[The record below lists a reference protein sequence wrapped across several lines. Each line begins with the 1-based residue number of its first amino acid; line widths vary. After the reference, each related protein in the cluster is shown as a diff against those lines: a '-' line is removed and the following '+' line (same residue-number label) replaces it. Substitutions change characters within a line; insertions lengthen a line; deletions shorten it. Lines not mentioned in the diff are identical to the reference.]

1 MQSNMLFIAA
11 IALSTG
17 IHAETLKKPLPAD
30 SSKTVEIE
38 DVVVV
43 ASPKENTQ
51 LRQTESSVTLF
62 SSQTLKSE
70 GVKTLS
76 ELSGNAPNLYMPA
89 YGSAQTSAIYIRGI
103 GSRINTPAVA
113 LYVDDVPVA
122 DKSAYNMYPTGINRI
137 DILRG
142 PQGTLYGR
150 NAMGGIVRIYTDNP
164 LTRQGVSLQTGTS
177 SRDEATYLS
186 AIINEKLNRQTAFSL
201 GGYYRNS
208 RGIYRN
214 DTLGK
219 KTGGGNEAGGKLR
232 IVYRPGKTWNFD
244 LNAAYQYTDQN
255 AYPYFYGGTTGTTET
270 LPGIVNTITA
280 NRESSYRRNMLT
292 TAFKAEHKTRSFTA
306 YSITS
311 YQHMDDR
318 MMMDQDFTYMD
329 YYTLEQRQAS
339 NALTEEL
346 IVKSLPGKRLQWTGG
361 LFGMWQN
368 LYTQAPV
375 TFYKD
380 GIDMVNG
387 ILANALPAITYTN
400 PMTQRPMTMVQSLAL
415 TDSKMALDS
424 RMHTPVLNGAVFMQG
439 TLRDFPARNIDFTLG
454 TRLDYEHQE
463 MDYTGNATGINF
475 QYSMDM
481 IRPAQLVS
489 SPVLNGKL
497 NDNYFRVLPKLALKY
512 NLKNDHGNIYAT
524 MSKGHR
530 SGGYNVQMMADVMRN
545 AMQTDMTDVTRQYC
559 NDLLQ
564 QQADNART
572 EQLRQMF
579 LGIKTAMNNGMP
591 QTTLPDVGTIVTYK
605 PEYCWNY
612 EAGTHLNFLN
622 RTLTADFSFFFI
634 DTHDQQIARFTNSG
648 MGRAMVNAG
657 QSHSCGLELSLRGNF
672 LDDKLSVALNYGYT
686 HAVFHKY
693 DAGNGNDYTGNK
705 VPFIPEHNT
714 GAFIDYRLPLKH
726 GLFEA
731 VTFGI
736 NAKGFGR
743 IYWTEANNAYQNF
756 YATSGA
762 HLQLET
768 SRWQLDLWG
777 KNLTQT
783 KYHTF
788 YFESMGKSFYQK
800 GNPLQIGFDLSFKL

>member
-1 MQSNMLFIAA
+1 
-11 IALSTG
+11 
-17 IHAETLKKPLPAD
+17 
-30 SSKTVEIE
+30 
-38 DVVVV
+38 
-43 ASPKENTQ
+43 
-51 LRQTESSVTLF
+51 
-62 SSQTLKSE
+62 
-70 GVKTLS
+70 
-76 ELSGNAPNLYMPA
+76 
-89 YGSAQTSAIYIRGI
+89 
-103 GSRINTPAVA
+103 
-113 LYVDDVPVA
+113 
-122 DKSAYNMYPTGINRI
+122 
-137 DILRG
+137 
-142 PQGTLYGR
+142 
-150 NAMGGIVRIYTDNP
+150 
-164 LTRQGVSLQTGTS
+164 
-177 SRDEATYLS
+177 
-186 AIINEKLNRQTAFSL
+186 
-201 GGYYRNS
+201 
-208 RGIYRN
+208 
-214 DTLGK
+214 
-219 KTGGGNEAGGKLR
+219 
-232 IVYRPGKTWNFD
+232 
-244 LNAAYQYTDQN
+244 
-255 AYPYFYGGTTGTTET
+255 
-270 LPGIVNTITA
+270 
-280 NRESSYRRNMLT
+280 
-292 TAFKAEHKTRSFTA
+292 
-306 YSITS
+306 
-311 YQHMDDR
+311 
-318 MMMDQDFTYMD
+318 
-329 YYTLEQRQAS
+329 
-339 NALTEEL
+339 
-346 IVKSLPGKRLQWTGG
+346 
-361 LFGMWQN
+361 
-368 LYTQAPV
+368 
-375 TFYKD
+375 
-380 GIDMVNG
+380 
-387 ILANALPAITYTN
+387 
-400 PMTQRPMTMVQSLAL
+400 
-415 TDSKMALDS
+415 
-424 RMHTPVLNGAVFMQG
+424 
-439 TLRDFPARNIDFTLG
+439 
-454 TRLDYEHQE
+454 
-463 MDYTGNATGINF
+463 
-475 QYSMDM
+475 MDM

-693 DAGNGNDYTGNK
+693 DAGNGNNYTGNK